1 MYTIIAFALAT
12 SLSIASPVHAPDDD
26 NFESLIQEVEQTLQH
41 YKQWIQVPQ
50 VTAVLKGTN
59 HAARATALI
68 DGYLDVYAED
78 MPQEGPRVGLRA
90 IRAVLLKQM
99 RIHVDMLSTNVPA
112 GLVTEFDGHKR
123 TVIENALAEQLNLLE
138 QSLDEFKRHQTKKSS
153 E

>member
-1 MYTIIAFALAT
+1 MATFLALLLTTSLAFAT
-12 SLSIASPVHAPDDD
+12 PVQTPDD
-26 NFESLIQEVEQTLQH
+26 NFEPLIQEVEQTLVH
-41 YKQWIQVPQ
+41 YKRWMNVPQ

-68 DGYLDVYAED
+68 DGYLDVYASD

-99 RIHVDMLSTNVPA
+99 RIHVDMLSTSVPA
-112 GLVTEFDGHKR
+112 ELVTEFENERR
-123 TVIENALAEQLNLLE
+123 TTIENALAEQLHLLE
-138 QSLDEFKRHQTKKSS
+138 QSLQEFKRHQTKKSS

>member
-1 MYTIIAFALAT
+1 MYTLIALALAT
-12 SLSIASPVHAPDDD
+12 SISIASPVQSPDD
-26 NFESLIQEVEQTLQH
+26 NFEPLIHEVEQTLQH
-41 YKQWIQVPQ
+41 YKRWMNVPQ

-112 GLVTEFDGHKR
+112 ELVTEFNEGRR
-123 TVIENALAEQLNLLE
+123 TVIENALAEQLHLLE
-138 QSLDEFKRHQTKKSS
+138 QSLQEFKRHQTKKSS

>member
-1 MYTIIAFALAT
+1 MYTLLTLALAT
-12 SLSIASPVHAPDDD
+12 SLAFATPTQTPDD
-26 NFESLIQEVEQTLQH
+26 NFEPLIQEVEQTLRH
-41 YKQWIQVPQ
+41 YKRWMEVPQ
-50 VTAVLKGTN
+50 VTTVLQGTN

-68 DGYLDVYAED
+68 DGYLAVYAAD

-112 GLVTEFDGHKR
+112 ELVTEFNEQRR
-123 TVIENALAEQLNLLE
+123 TAIENALAEQLILLE
-138 QSLDEFKRHQTKKSS
+138 QSLHEFKRHQTKKSS